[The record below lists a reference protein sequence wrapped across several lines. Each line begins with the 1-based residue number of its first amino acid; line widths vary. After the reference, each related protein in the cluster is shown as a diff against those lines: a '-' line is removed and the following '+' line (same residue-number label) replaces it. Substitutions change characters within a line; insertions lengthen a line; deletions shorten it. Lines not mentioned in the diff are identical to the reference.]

1 MSPDQSPNLQLAPT
15 DGGITSS
22 WTTEVG
28 DLHLHDHGFDDYG
41 TEVISVAAD
50 YNHRTDIKALDWETT
65 HRKWTGET
73 WRIDFAAL
81 DTTVEH
87 FLDRGYSVTIDGAEL
102 RLFLSD
108 YDAPSLETHVP
119 EESPPD
125 SGEQQSDQCGQ
136 PGLED
141 F

>member
-1 MSPDQSPNLQLAPT
+1 MTADDTTNLRLART
-15 DGGITSS
+15 DDGMTSN

-41 TEVISVAAD
+41 TEVISVAAGYD
-50 YNHRTDIKALDWETT
+50 HRTVIKALDWETT

-73 WRIDFAAL
+73 WRIDLAAL

-87 FLDRGYSVTIDGAEL
+87 FLNRGYSVTIDGAEL

-108 YDAPSLETHVP
+108 YDAPFIEAHIP

-125 SGEQQSDQCGQ
+125 RGEQQSDKGGQ